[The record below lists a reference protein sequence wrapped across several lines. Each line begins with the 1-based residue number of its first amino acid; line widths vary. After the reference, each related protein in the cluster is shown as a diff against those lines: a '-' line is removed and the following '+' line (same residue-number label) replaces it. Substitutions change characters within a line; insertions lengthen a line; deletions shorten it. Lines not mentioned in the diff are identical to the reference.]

1 MEQRRLTDNEFEQLW
16 QEASARSQGLRL
28 SEGYGQWR
36 RNQRRTLGTLAM
48 LTALAAVAL
57 PLLTGS
63 PQNDVYK
70 HVYCNR
76 SGVAD
81 SQWAELADAL
91 LMEA

>member
-48 LTALAAVAL
+48 LVVLVAV

-63 PQNDVYK
+63 PQSDVYEN
-70 HVYCNR
+70 VYCNR
-76 SGVAD
+76 VGMAD
-81 SQWAELADAL
+81 SQWVTLAEDL
-91 LMEA
+91 LMDA